1 MRNTRSFWVAL
12 GATLVVVRGAGAQGG
27 AGLVQGTV
35 QAAESGL
42 PAQSVNVVV
51 VGTRFGSLTQAD
63 GRYKIADVPPG
74 TYQVRATR
82 IGYMAREQAVT
93 VSPGQTATADFQL
106 SATAISLERVVT
118 VGYGTQSSR
127 EVTGSV
133 SSVTS
138 SDIATMP
145 VPRVDEA
152 ISGLVSGVQV
162 QTSRSSSSTE

>member
-74 TYQVRATR
+74 TYQVRAIFSYR
-82 IGYMAREQAVT
+82 LRRSRWSAS
-93 VSPGQTATADFQL
+93 SP
-106 SATAISLERVVT
+106 SATARKAAV
-118 VGYGTQSSR
+118 R
-127 EVTGSV
+127 
-133 SSVTS
+133 
-138 SDIATMP
+138 
-145 VPRVDEA
+145 
-152 ISGLVSGVQV
+152 
-162 QTSRSSSSTE
+162 